1 MENQNSYV
9 TNESVTS
16 RNTYSASE
24 LARLRLPGY
33 PTTRKSWYELAER
46 ENWDS
51 IEAPGKGPGGKRRE
65 FLPSQAVLAVIRQ
78 ALVRSA
84 FEAYREQVAA
94 GEPLATAKASFLN
107 DYNAR
112 AATVDIIDGVSSLTL
127 EQLDEAL
134 AMPRQGAIQHAA
146 GSGKSS
152 ALLGVARTD
161 PRAGDQPAG
170 VPALDAPMMA
180 PDDTTE
186 IVSRC
191 LAAAARV
198 MQDRC
203 TPEQHVNLG
212 IDTWGALRRM
222 FHGREAE
229 NIGRISDT
237 DLVLL
242 AQFIFNTK
250 QALNSRAK

>member
-1 MENQNSYV
+1 ME
-9 TNESVTS
+9 VTS
-16 RNTYSASE
+16 EKDGVFSAAE
-24 LARLRLPGY
+24 LASLGLPNF
-33 PTTRKSWYELAER
+33 PTTDRAARTRAESEGWEFVEIKSRGKTGKTRKYKPPPE
-46 ENWDS
+46 
-51 IEAPGKGPGGKRRE
+51 
-65 FLPSQAVLAVIRQ
+65 VLAVILRS
-78 ALVRSA
+78 LVRSA

-94 GEPLATAKASFLN
+94 GEPLATAKASFLS

-112 AATVDIIDGVSSLTL
+112 AETVSMIEGVASLTL

-134 AMPRQGAIQHAA
+134 AMPRPSLIQNTA